1 MTTDAVAGCLL
12 EISSPIAAITPSLG
26 EYPGLSPLPATAIM
40 SSSYLGVVL
49 MDYEAKG
56 GDELTL
62 KEGEKVK
69 VYKKYCHW

>member
-1 MTTDAVAGCLL
+1 
-12 EISSPIAAITPSLG
+12 
-26 EYPGLSPLPATAIM
+26 
-40 SSSYLGVVL
+40 

-69 VYKKYCHW
+69 VYKKYCHWWVVPP